1 MGRRREAV
9 KSNLCSRLSRYVA
22 VNRLL
27 ILMLRDFLDL
37 KQHGQTG
44 SIMATAQKIKLR
56 AYEKAFKHELY
67 NIAYL
72 LFYSL
77 RAHFSGPPAN
87 EIF

>member
-1 MGRRREAV
+1 
-9 KSNLCSRLSRYVA
+9 
-22 VNRLL
+22 
-27 ILMLRDFLDL
+27 
-37 KQHGQTG
+37 
-44 SIMATAQKIKLR
+44 MATAQKIKLR

-87 EIF
+87 EIFWTEHFAALKLLKPSKGASPVLVPSS